1 MGVGPVE
8 GDEPGAGQGGEG
20 GGEHGAGLD
29 QDGQPRPHHH
39 RQVAR
44 QPAQPPHRDV
54 LDMMTGYYH
63 DPEHHTAPPH
73 LVDVVRDDGLDPGPQ
88 HGVEELD
95 EAHQAAAQQQQ
106 GEQQQDHT
114 DTNITNVRT

>member
-1 MGVGPVE
+1 MNEATVSHYHTDVAAECEGVDPVE

-44 QPAQPPHRDV
+44 QPAGSHR
-54 LDMMTGYYH
+54 Y
-63 DPEHHTAPPH
+63 
-73 LVDVVRDDGLDPGPQ
+73 Q
-88 HGVEELD
+88 W
-95 EAHQAAAQQQQ
+95 
-106 GEQQQDHT
+106 
-114 DTNITNVRT
+114 